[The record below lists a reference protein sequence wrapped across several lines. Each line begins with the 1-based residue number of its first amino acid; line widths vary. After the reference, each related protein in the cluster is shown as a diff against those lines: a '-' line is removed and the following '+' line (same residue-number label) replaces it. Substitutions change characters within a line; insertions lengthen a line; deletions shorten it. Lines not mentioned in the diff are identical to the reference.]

1 MSNEHRYSHL
11 TIQICRDAFAIDD
24 IVHSMSTHR
33 GRYWFKKNRTD
44 TEPLLNRVR
53 LMKTRMGEHME
64 MLSKMETILGDEN
77 NADRNTRN
85 DR

>member
-11 TIQICRDAFAIDD
+11 MIPIYGDACAIDD
-24 IVHSMSTHR
+24 IVYSMSTHR

-44 TEPLLNRVR
+44 TEPLLDRVR

-64 MLSKMETILGDEN
+64 MLSKLETILGDEN
-77 NADRNTRN
+77 NADKRN

>member
-1 MSNEHRYSHL
+1 MIPIYG
-11 TIQICRDAFAIDD
+11 DACAIDN
-24 IVHSMSTHR
+24 IMYSMSTHR

-44 TEPLLNRVR
+44 TEPLLDRVR

-64 MLSKMETILGDEN
+64 LLSKVETIILGDEN